1 MERKNKVFAIILRG
15 VKNFFTKNIMI
26 KVVSLIFAM
35 ILWGYVLTNVNPS
48 RTKIISDVP
57 VVTTGV
63 SDFNARNLVVRGDL
77 SSILG
82 SVDVRLTTDIT
93 HYFDV
98 TSENISAT
106 VNLGTVTEAGVV
118 SLPVVAESSIGNVVS
133 TDPSYINV
141 EIDVLDTK
149 RIPIDVVYEGEL
161 PEGYWHSTPVLGRED
176 IEISGPKTDV
186 QNVVKAICVIP
197 LSDQTESYNQTF
209 DLQLLDDEGNVISSD
224 IFKSS
229 VTHSVTV
236 SMDILPTKTVDIS
249 LDGAIMGESM
259 IPDTY
264 EITNTTIE
272 PNSITVAA
280 PQDVLDNI
288 NELYLESIDVSGR
301 TKSFSEFAQI
311 KLPTGV
317 TSVDGIN
324 VVTFNIDIHEKNA
337 TLDLTEIPGGEVDI
351 RNKNERLNYTLFAAT
366 LENAGVKALIE
377 APLSLI
383 ATIENE
389 EMGINLYVDVAEFES
404 ATSRT
409 TVELV
414 PELIISEDSNLRQL
428 SSTRTKQGEYV
439 FILYRTDTDVMMQIK
454 ITLPIAT
461 IALRVS

>member
-82 SVDVRLTTDIT
+82 SVDVKLTTDIT

-236 SMDILPTKTVDIS
+236 RMDILPTKTVDIS

-383 ATIENE
+383 AAIENE

>member
-1 MERKNKVFAIILRG
+1 M
-15 VKNFFTKNIMI
+15 
-26 KVVSLIFAM
+26 
-35 ILWGYVLTNVNPS
+35 
-48 RTKIISDVP
+48 
-57 VVTTGV
+57 
-63 SDFNARNLVVRGDL
+63 
-77 SSILG
+77 
-82 SVDVRLTTDIT
+82 
-93 HYFDV
+93 
-98 TSENISAT
+98 
-106 VNLGTVTEAGVV
+106 
-118 SLPVVAESSIGNVVS
+118 
-133 TDPSYINV
+133 
-141 EIDVLDTK
+141 LDTK

-161 PEGYWHSTPVLGRED
+161 PEGYWHSTPALGRED

-236 SMDILPTKTVDIS
+236 RMDILPTKTVDIS

-383 ATIENE
+383 AAIENE

-428 SSTRTKQGEYV
+428 SSTRIKQGEYV